1 MYFTE
6 EDIAGMCSA
15 RSTFLAGK
23 RYYESGRIKKI
34 EKSRVNSAETYIY
47 ARVKGTH
54 LYNVTVWVE
63 DGQLAHKICD
73 CPAFHKYSGICKHI
87 AAVLL
92 SFADKT
98 SAPAPDRVT
107 TAPVMN
113 MIIKTYTNHENAAA
127 LSMENTEKMTVVP
140 HITIDGR
147 RNIVA
152 DFKVGSRRKY
162 VIRDICKFVQSVEN
176 CEYFSYG
183 KNFGFLHTVNAF
195 DERSKRLVDFIKS
208 AVSENEIFNSAYNK
222 YAYLVPLSTREL
234 TLTPAAV
241 DALIDIYMGGNVEVT
256 NAHGESKTLEVTDEN
271 PGMSIAIGKYGENG
285 AVISFEPP
293 VVFSGQRHCYVCREN
308 RLYRCSEKYSAAMGS
323 FLKTAAM
330 SDGRPLTVSRD
341 DMMLFCSNVLPVIS
355 EYAEISATGI
365 SLEQYAA
372 PEALVRFFIDNP
384 QTGVVSCKA
393 ECVYGDIKVDL
404 FREPEGK
411 NTYRN
416 IGMETNIKM
425 CLMHYFRFNDAGV
438 LEIRDDDD
446 AVFRLVDT
454 GFDELK
460 RFGEVYVS
468 EQFDRLRIA
477 APPRFSVGISLNGGL
492 LDFELDSD
500 ELNFRELA
508 KILKSYKQKKK
519 YHRLSDGSFLKLEN
533 NALATVSEA
542 IGGLGAELDTDGNV
556 IHLPRYRA
564 LYLDSAL
571 KGEIDV
577 RRDVKFKALIR
588 NIKSV
593 EDSDF
598 EIPDS
603 LRNILRNF
611 QKTGF
616 RWLKTLDHYGLSGIL
631 ADEMGLG
638 KTLQIITLFL
648 SAKECGD
655 VGTSLIICPASLVYN
670 WESEFGSFAPGL
682 NVCAI
687 SGSLEERKKL
697 IEGCT
702 DYDVAITS
710 YDLLKR
716 DVELYRDIEFRFEVI
731 DEAQYI
737 KNYSTQSA
745 KAVKEIKAK
754 SRFALTG
761 TPIEN
766 RLSELWSIFDFLM
779 PGFLYDYKKFRTE
792 FEIPI
797 VRDGDTDALERMKKM
812 TAPFILRRLKT
823 DVLRELPEKLES
835 VVISKMEEE
844 QEKLYYAHIKRLR
857 DSLSESTGQTLGKN
871 AVKILAELTRLRQIC
886 CDPALCYENY
896 SGGSAKLETCM
907 NIVRETLEYG
917 HKVLI
922 FSQFTSMLEIFERRL
937 TEEGIE
943 FYTLTGATSKEKR
956 MSLVNSFQSGRVPV
970 FLISLKAGG
979 TGLNLTAADVV
990 IHYDPWWNVAAQ
1002 NQATD
1007 RAHRIGQKHVVTVY
1021 KFIAK
1026 NTIEERILNLQES
1039 KKDLAESIITES
1051 TARSAALT
1059 KEDILAIL
1067 DN

>member
-1 MYFTE
+1 
-6 EDIAGMCSA
+6 MCSD
-15 RSTFLAGK
+15 RRTFVAG
-23 RYYESGRIKKI
+23 RQYYENGRIKKI
-34 EKSRVNSAETYIY
+34 ERSRVNSAETYIY
-47 ARVKGTH
+47 AKVKGVH
-54 LYNVTVWVE
+54 MYNVTVWVE
-63 DGQLAHKICD
+63 DGRIAHKLCD
-73 CPAFHKYSGICKHI
+73 CPAFHKYPGICKHI
-87 AAVLL
+87 AAVLF
-92 SFADKT
+92 SYAEKSET
-98 SAPAPDRVT
+98 VPDRVS

-113 MIIKTYTNHENAAA
+113 MIIKTYTNNENAAMLNMDDA
-127 LSMENTEKMTVVP
+127 EKMTIVP
-140 HITIDGR
+140 HITVGGSRDVR
-147 RNIVA
+147 V
-152 DFKVGSRRKY
+152 DFRVGARRKY
-162 VIRDICKFVQSVEN
+162 VIRDICKFVHTVDN

-183 KNFGFLHTVNAF
+183 KNFGFLHTQNAF
-195 DERSKRLVDFIKS
+195 DERSKKLVEFIRTI
-208 AVSENEIFNSAYNK
+208 VSENEIFNSSYNK
-222 YAYLVPLSTREL
+222 YAYLVPLSAREL
-234 TLTPAAV
+234 TLTPAAI
-241 DALIDIYMGGNVEVT
+241 DALMDIYIGGQ
-256 NAHGESKTLEVTDEN
+256 LEITEKSGDMNTFDVVDEN
-271 PGMSIAIGKYGENG
+271 PRMEITIGKYGESA
-285 AVISFEPP
+285 AVVSFETPI
-293 VVFSGQRHCYVCREN
+293 VFCGRTRCYVCRGD
-308 RLYRCSEKYSAAMGS
+308 RVYRCSEKYSAAMES
-323 FLKTAAM
+323 FLKAASM
-330 SDGRPLTVSRD
+330 SDGRPLTVSHD
-341 DMMLFCSNVLPVIS
+341 DMMLFCTNVLPVIS
-355 EYAEISATGI
+355 EYAEVSADGI
-365 SLEQYAA
+365 SLEKYAA
-372 PEALVRFFIDNP
+372 PEAVVRFFIDNP
-384 QTGVVSCKA
+384 KSGTVSCKA
-393 ECVYGDIKVDL
+393 ECSYGEMKVNVFD
-404 FREPEGK
+404 EPVGK

-416 IGMETNIKM
+416 IAMETNIKM
-425 CLMHYFRFNDAGV
+425 CLMRYFKYTDDGN

-454 GFDELK
+454 GFAEMR
-460 RFGEVYVS
+460 RFGEVYIS

-477 APPRFSVGISLNGGL
+477 APPKFSVGISLSGGL
-492 LDFELDSD
+492 LSFELDSD
-500 ELNFRELA
+500 ELNFKELA

-542 IGGLGAELDTDGNV
+542 VGALGGDIDGDENV
-556 IHLPRYRA
+556 IKVPQYRA

-577 RRDVKFKALIR
+577 RRDVNFKALIR

-598 EIPDS
+598 EIPGT

-616 RWLKTLDHYGLSGIL
+616 RWLKTLDSYGLSGIL

-638 KTLQIITLFL
+638 KTLQIISLFL
-648 SAKECGD
+648 SAKEENDG
-655 VGTSLIICPASLVYN
+655 GTALIVCPASLVYN
-670 WESEFGSFAPGL
+670 WESEFGRFAPEL
-682 NVCAI
+682 SVCAV
-687 SGSLEERKKL
+687 SGTAEERKEI
-697 IEGCT
+697 IENCT
-702 DYDVAITS
+702 QYDVLITS

-716 DVELYRDIEFRFEVI
+716 DMELYRDIQFRFEVI

-737 KNYSTQSA
+737 KNYYTQSA
-745 KAVKEIKAK
+745 KAVKEIKAQ

-779 PGFLYDYKKFRTE
+779 PGFLYDYKHFREE
-792 FEIPI
+792 FEVPI
-797 VRDGDTDALERMKKM
+797 VRDGDHDALERMKKM
-812 TAPFILRRLKT
+812 IAPFILRRLKT
-823 DVLRELPEKLES
+823 DVLHELPEKLEN
-835 VVISKMEEE
+835 VVISKMETE
-844 QEKLYYAHIKRLR
+844 QEKLYYAHIKQLR
-857 DSLSESTGQTLGKN
+857 DSLSRSTGQTLGRD

-896 SGGSAKLETCM
+896 NGGSAKLETCM

-922 FSQFTSMLEIFERRL
+922 FSQFTSMLEIFEHRL
-937 TEEGIE
+937 REEGIE
-943 FYTLTGATSKEKR
+943 FFTLTGATSKEKR
-956 MSLVNSFQSGRVPV
+956 MSLVNSFQSGNVPV

-979 TGLNLTAADVV
+979 TGLNLTAADIV

-1026 NTIEERILNLQES
+1026 NTIEEKILNLQES

-1067 DN
+1067 ED